1 MALTPEPAPTL
12 QQLLAFYV
20 EAGVDCALGEEPV
33 NRLADPDTAPP
44 PRVLAQAPRPA
55 PAAPVLAGLAE
66 PPAPDAALASARE
79 AARTAPTLEA
89 LRALL
94 DKFDGCALRSTATQL
109 VFADG
114 NPKARVMFVGE
125 APGRDEDI
133 EGLPFV
139 GRSGKLLDRMIAAIG
154 LDRSKAYIANVIP
167 WRPPG
172 NRTPT
177 PQETQICLPFI
188 QRQIELVNPD
198 ILVTLGNPS
207 TQTLLGTR
215 EGIMRTRGNW
225 VDYDTGTRVIRAL
238 PTFHPAY
245 LLRSPSY
252 KRMSWQDL
260 RAIAK
265 ALASRSPHPEEL
277 AKQASRRM
285 GSGPHGSRRCFAPP
299 HHEGFDYCPLG
310 RTMAQPMRSKG
321 WRPLTSHSKARG
333 TSGVSPGKRFA
344 SSAGTVPAVSEARQT
359 TTPPVS
365 ANFCGFSHGVRSGVA
380 SRNRCG
386 RPRSSATRLARDA
399 SPATARSR

>member
-1 MALTPEPAPTL
+1 MNPTPEPAPTV
-12 QQLLAFYV
+12 QQLLAFYL
-20 EAGVDCALGEEPV
+20 EAGVDCALTDEPV
-33 NRLADPDTAPP
+33 NRLAEPDPVPAAVPRETAPA
-44 PRVLAQAPRPA
+44 RTVREI
-55 PAAPVLAGLAE
+55 PAAMPPVPRSETAV
-66 PPAPDAALASARE
+66 APEAAITSARE
-79 AARTAPTLEA
+79 AARTAPSLEA

-94 DKFDGCALRSTATQL
+94 ENFDGCALKHTATRL

-114 NPKARVMFVGE
+114 NPQARIMFVGE

-198 ILVTLGNPS
+198 VLVTLGNPS
-207 TQTLLGTR
+207 TQTLLSTR
-215 EGIMRTRGNW
+215 EGIMRTRGKW
-225 VDYDTGTRVIRAL
+225 FDYDTGTRTIRAIA
-238 PTFHPAY
+238 TFHPAY

-265 ALASRSPHPEEL
+265 ALEHAPAS
-277 AKQASRRM
+277 
-285 GSGPHGSRRCFAPP
+285 
-299 HHEGFDYCPLG
+299 
-310 RTMAQPMRSKG
+310 
-321 WRPLTSHSKARG
+321 
-333 TSGVSPGKRFA
+333 
-344 SSAGTVPAVSEARQT
+344 
-359 TTPPVS
+359 
-365 ANFCGFSHGVRSGVA
+365 
-380 SRNRCG
+380 
-386 RPRSSATRLARDA
+386 
-399 SPATARSR
+399 